1 MPKRFQFLCLSLLF
15 ISMLLAFE
23 TKADV
28 TPAIWGEVIQSNCY
42 LNIEIKGES
51 VTLHQRIEMKL
62 KKLLSDDYLY
72 TFTTKSSNGEFD
84 EGSFSIIAPPSGL
97 KDSIF
102 DHGCKLEY
110 LSEVA
115 LEETLEVAFEY
126 EYRYPYQNISEIFYR
141 RITGTYRYDG
151 DLIDTNEC
159 IDITCNQEIE
169 VKKRIRYYPPE
180 WETIGKGTH
189 IVYNP
194 SWISADLKIC
204 LSTYG
209 KVDTLKEQT
218 HFELIPE
225 HRERIPDLIEDEFI
239 TIEFTEKNEGLYDY
253 HLYGT
258 IELDVEVALPFAPFY
273 AWFPNDQT
281 NALVKLE
288 GIYEYLYYTGPPL
301 EHRID
306 ILEVE
311 PSVLGGQ
318 KGFYILIPKL
328 TDSSYWANVW
338 TCKKAELIIE
348 IDGVQSESSCDFILV
363 TAPQKY
369 SSVKFKIPE
378 RFPFGYCFSPFE
390 HDITYRDEEF
400 KVKKFYGRCPS
411 TGIAHV
417 EWGTSVSPEIVS
429 LFQNYPNPFNQETI
443 IKYTLPWDCAV
454 KLSVYNLLGKRVR
467 TLVDEPQNADDYEV
481 RWDGNDDQGR
491 KVATGLY
498 FYRVQAGEFTQT
510 NKMLLL
516 K

>member
-1 MPKRFQFLCLSLLF
+1 MLKRFWFLFFPVLF
-15 ISMLLAFE
+15 ISMLFAFE
-23 TKADV
+23 TEADIV
-28 TPAIWGEVIQSNCY
+28 PAIWGEAIQNNCY
-42 LNIEIKGES
+42 LNIEIES
-51 VTLHQRIEMKL
+51 ENVIIHQRIEMKL
-62 KKLLSDDYLY
+62 KKLVSDDYLY
-72 TFTTKSSNGEFD
+72 TFTTKSRRGEFN
-84 EGSFSIIAPPSGL
+84 ESSFSIMTPPYGV

-126 EYRYPYQNISEIFYR
+126 EYRYPHQNISEILYKR
-141 RITGTYRYDG
+141 LTGTYWYDG

-169 VKKRIRYYPPE
+169 VKKRIKSYPPE

-189 IVYNP
+189 IVYHP
-194 SWISADLKIC
+194 ASWPNLLILKIC
-204 LSTYG
+204 MPTYG
-209 KVDTLKEQT
+209 KVDTLEEST
-218 HFELIPE
+218 LFELIPE

-258 IELDVEVALPFAPFY
+258 IEMDVEVAVPLAPFY
-273 AWFPNDQT
+273 AWFPNEQT

-288 GIYEYLYYTGPPL
+288 GIYEHSGYEEPTL
-301 EHRID
+301 EHKID
-306 ILEVE
+306 VLEVE
-311 PSVLGGQ
+311 PSVLGEQ

-338 TCKKAELIIE
+338 ICKKAELIIE
-348 IDGVQSESSCDFILV
+348 IDGVQSENSCDFILV

-378 RFPFGYCFSPFE
+378 RFSFGCCSSPFE
-390 HDITYRDEEF
+390 HGIIYRDEEF

-417 EWGTSVSPEIVS
+417 EWGNSTHPEDFS
-429 LFQNYPNPFNQETI
+429 LFQNYPNPFNQQTI
-443 IKYTLPWDCAV
+443 IKYTP
-454 KLSVYNLLGKRVR
+454 GMVR
-467 TLVDEPQNADDYEV
+467 SNCPCITFSES
-481 RWDGNDDQGR
+481 G
-491 KVATGLY
+491 
-498 FYRVQAGEFTQT
+498 
-510 NKMLLL
+510 
-516 K
+516 